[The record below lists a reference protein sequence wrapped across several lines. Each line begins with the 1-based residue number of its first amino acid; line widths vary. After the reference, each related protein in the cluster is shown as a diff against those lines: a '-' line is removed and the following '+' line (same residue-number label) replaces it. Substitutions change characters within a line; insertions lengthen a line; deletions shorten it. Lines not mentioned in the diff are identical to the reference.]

1 MNEIQTEKLDR
12 FVNSV
17 NNEVD
22 EKINKIISEAE
33 IQKSHQMKKT
43 EDEELLNA
51 YNKIQKS
58 VGDIELKYRR
68 MLALK
73 QQQLKTDSLRQRENL
88 AQKIFDAVKKQICE
102 FTNSEKYEN
111 YLLGLVKN
119 EKVNKNFIIM
129 ISEKD
134 LKYSVALHDISG
146 CKVETDSDI
155 VMGGILIV
163 DTENGIA
170 IDKTFDSA
178 IEEQRKKF
186 SSRYKFRNENLS

>member
-1 MNEIQTEKLDR
+1 MNEIQAEKLDR

-33 IQKSHQMKKT
+33 IQKSHQVKKT

-51 YNKIQKS
+51 YNKIQRS
-58 VGDIELKYRR
+58 VRDIESKYRR

-73 QQQLKTDSLRQRENL
+73 QQQLKTDSLMQRENL
-88 AQKIFDAVKKQICE
+88 AQKIFI
-102 FTNSEKYEN
+102 N
-111 YLLGLVKN
+111 LVKN
-119 EKVNKNFIIM
+119 EKINENFIIM

-134 LKYSVALHDISG
+134 LKYSNVLQDISG
-146 CKVETDSDI
+146 CKVETDPDI
-155 VMGGILIV
+155 VMGGISIV

-170 IDKTFDSA
+170 VDKTFDSA
-178 IEEQRKKF
+178 IKEQRKQF

>member
-1 MNEIQTEKLDR
+1 MNEIQAEKLDR

-33 IQKSHQMKKT
+33 IQKSHQVKKT

-51 YNKIQKS
+51 YNKIQRS
-58 VGDIELKYRR
+58 VRDIESKYRR

-73 QQQLKTDSLRQRENL
+73 QQQLRENL
-88 AQKIFDAVKKQICE
+88 AQKIFDAVSKLICE
-102 FTNSEKYEN
+102 FTVSEKYEN
-111 YLLGLVKN
+111 YLINLVKN
-119 EKVNKNFIIM
+119 EKINENFIIM

-134 LKYSVALHDISG
+134 LKYSNVLQDISG
-146 CKVETDSDI
+146 CKVETDPDI
-155 VMGGILIV
+155 VMGGISIV

-170 IDKTFDSA
+170 VDKTFDSA
-178 IEEQRKKF
+178 IKEQRKQF